1 MHYIQ
6 NNWFVMNWLWMII
19 LCIVGVA
26 LVAYINN
33 RTVLLKKSLVSLTAI
48 LVITLSISFTNVKVN
63 PITLETTIMNS
74 ISDNNNQVES
84 SGIFSKAFNLML
96 DVLKDRIAD

>member
-19 LCIVGVA
+19 LCAIGVA

-33 RTVLLKKSLVSLTAI
+33 RTVLLKKSFVR
-48 LVITLSISFTNVKVN
+48 
-63 PITLETTIMNS
+63 
-74 ISDNNNQVES
+74 NNYYE
-84 SGIFSKAFNLML
+84 FNF
-96 DVLKDRIAD
+96 

>member
-33 RTVLLKKSLVSLTAI
+33 RTVLLKKSLVSLTTI